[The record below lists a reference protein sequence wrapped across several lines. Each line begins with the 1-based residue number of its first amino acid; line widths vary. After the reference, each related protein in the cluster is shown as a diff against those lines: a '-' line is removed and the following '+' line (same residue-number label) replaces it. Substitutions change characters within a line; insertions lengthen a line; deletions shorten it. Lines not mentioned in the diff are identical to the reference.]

1 MESKFSHL
9 RQRDTSVSM
18 LRVKMSRRRSQ
29 TQKENRERAVNTRR
43 QLEKLQEL
51 EMSSLDASIAVANMS
66 TVLERTQN
74 KANPAKVK
82 AGEERV
88 KQLERWK
95 ERKALEKE
103 KEKRE
108 RERKGV
114 FKTGLYHAKDTI
126 IPVSLPAVPAA
137 STRAKEKKANVALS
151 QSTRVTRSMKQ
162 QQPVQK
168 PLKLQD
174 PNTVTKRV
182 QPAVERSTRTRVAS
196 VKPAATTKTKVCA
209 VDPVPRAL
217 STRSA
222 NRPPVLAAPVMKDK
236 AKDKPAG
243 VRTTRSKPNGKPVAP
258 PSGGERNCKATVGNS
273 SHPAVS
279 EEPKLKEPQVEEPQ
293 VEEPQ
298 VEEPQVEEIQVEEP
312 LVEEPQVEE
321 PEKKPPSPAPCSEE
335 EDMVVDEA
343 PADAAPAVDA
353 VEAPSSLSSFAPK
366 GFVFQAPAGLS
377 SFKFDPLTP
386 RSADAFLT
394 PSSSFNLPPAPVF
407 SVEPQTEL
415 SEPSPPKSPR
425 RSPPCASPPAVLPTP
440 GSPLESKH
448 DVPYFRSEIA
458 NETDRLTTLCVQWEA
473 KVEDESIPEE
483 MRDRMRTAVGQAR
496 LLMKE
501 RFKQFSGLVDDC
513 EFSRGEK
520 VTTCTD
526 LQGFWDMVYYQVE
539 DVNKKFDAL
548 KEAEGR
554 GWVEEYKPPPRQR
567 KAVKKPQAA
576 PAKATGTNAAAKSRL
591 AAVKA
596 AMKAKQQ
603 AAEAEKAA
611 KDAANAEDNPVLSSQ
626 EPQTQAMAQTLDT
639 VVFDGGFFQVE
650 SPAKASGSVRRS
662 SRLSAAV
669 LPQASPCP
677 TYLSPRRATR
687 RSLALAQTPVHASPA
702 QPIQTPVHLR
712 LSLEETP
719 APKSQRGT
727 PQLSQ
732 SRRDAVN
739 TSLCFSPL
747 REVLSDDNQ
756 PEGNSAKQ
764 SETVSTQEDTAS
776 VPEPGMPTHLLPTI
790 AVVEENDTPAEAI
803 NEDIPLSPRLSLSP
817 CKTPPP
823 VSQAPEPSS
832 ALSFMLTPCVTPGQ
846 PPISS
851 PNIISSPAVQGPV
864 ETHQS
869 VCHTPESSIVEEIPG
884 LDFERYLQPSLRGSL
899 SPRETVATETSSPM
913 AVDVEMESP
922 RGATEDLLTQ
932 QEPALPAVS
941 SVLSLQ
947 SPQVQTAESALLLFT
962 PDMKDRIR
970 QSVCPS
976 DLMVFTP
983 PNM

>member
-1 MESKFSHL
+1 MESRFSHL

-29 TQKENRERAVNTRR
+29 SQKENRERAVNTRR
-43 QLEKLQEL
+43 QLAKLQEL
-51 EMSSLDASIAVANMS
+51 EMSSLDASVAVANMS
-66 TVLERTQN
+66 TILEKTQN
-74 KANPAKVK
+74 KANPAKSK
-82 AGEERV
+82 AVEERI

-95 ERKALEKE
+95 ERKTLEKE

-108 RERKGV
+108 KERKGV
-114 FKTGLYHAKDTI
+114 FKTGLYHPKDTTEL
-126 IPVSLPAVPAA
+126 VSLPAVPVA
-137 STRAKEKKANVALS
+137 STRAKEKKVNVAPS

-162 QQPVQK
+162 PLPVQK
-168 PLKLQD
+168 PLKTQD
-174 PNTVTKRV
+174 PNTVAKRV

-196 VKPAATTKTKVCA
+196 VKSAPTTTKTKICA
-209 VDPVPRAL
+209 VEPVVRAL

-222 NRPPVLAAPVMKDK
+222 NRPPVPAAPVIKDK
-236 AKDKPAG
+236 AKDKAAD
-243 VRTTRSKPNGKPVAP
+243 VKTTRSRANGKPVPP
-258 PSGGERNCKATVGNS
+258 PSGGERNCKAAVTS
-273 SHPAVS
+273 SGHPAVS
-279 EEPKLKEPQVEEPQ
+279 EEPKPKEPQM
-293 VEEPQ
+293 
-298 VEEPQVEEIQVEEP
+298 
-312 LVEEPQVEE
+312 EE
-321 PEKKPPSPAPCSEE
+321 PEKTPPNPTPCFEE
-335 EDMVVDEA
+335 EDMVVDQPPAESA
-343 PADAAPAVDA
+343 PASDPVGS
-353 VEAPSSLSSFAPK
+353 PSSLSSFAPE

-394 PSSSFNLPPAPVF
+394 PSSSFNLPPAPQF
-407 SVEPQTEL
+407 SDEPQTEK
-415 SEPSPPKSPR
+415 SEPSPP
-425 RSPPCASPPAVLPTP
+425 SPPAAPPTP
-440 GSPLESKH
+440 GNPLESKH

-458 NETDRLTTLCVQWEA
+458 NETDRLTTLSLQWES

-513 EFSRGEK
+513 EFGRGEK
-520 VTTCTD
+520 ITTCTD

-554 GWVEEYKPPPRQR
+554 GWVEEHKPPPRQR
-567 KAVKKPQAA
+567 KVVKKPQTA
-576 PAKATGTNAAAKSRL
+576 PAKTTGTKAAARSRL

-611 KDAANAEDNPVLSSQ
+611 KDAANTEDNPVLSSE
-626 EPQTQAMAQTLDT
+626 EPQQQAGAQTLDT

-650 SPAKASGSVRRS
+650 SPAKPSGSVRRS

-669 LPQASPCP
+669 LPQASPCSS
-677 TYLSPRRATR
+677 YLSPRRVTR

-702 QPIQTPVHLR
+702 QPVQTPAHLR
-712 LSLEETP
+712 LTLEETP
-719 APKSQRGT
+719 ASKSQRGT
-727 PQLSQ
+727 PQPSQ
-732 SRRDAVN
+732 SRKDTVN
-739 TSLCFSPL
+739 TSLCFSPVK
-747 REVLSDDNQ
+747 EVLSDDPQ
-756 PEGNSAKQ
+756 PNGNPAEP
-764 SETVSTQEDTAS
+764 SETISTPEDPACVS
-776 VPEPGMPTHLLPTI
+776 EPSMPICLLPTI
-790 AVVEENDTPAEAI
+790 AAVEENDKPAEAVDT
-803 NEDIPLSPRLSLSP
+803 NVPNSPRLSLSP
-817 CKTPPP
+817 CTTLPP

-832 ALSFMLTPCVTPGQ
+832 ALSFMLTPCVTPSQ

-851 PNIISSPAVQGPV
+851 PSIIFSPAVQVPV
-864 ETHQS
+864 ETQQS
-869 VCHTPESSIVEEIPG
+869 VCHTPNSSVVEEIAG

-899 SPRETVATETSSPM
+899 SPSEMVDAELSSPR

-922 RGATEDLLTQ
+922 RSVTEDLLTQ
-932 QEPALPAVS
+932 PEPALPAVS
-941 SVLSLQ
+941 SVFSLQ
-947 SPQVQTAESALLLFT
+947 SPQVQTAQSALLLFT
-962 PDMKDRIR
+962 PDLNDRIR

-976 DLMVFTP
+976 ELMVFTP